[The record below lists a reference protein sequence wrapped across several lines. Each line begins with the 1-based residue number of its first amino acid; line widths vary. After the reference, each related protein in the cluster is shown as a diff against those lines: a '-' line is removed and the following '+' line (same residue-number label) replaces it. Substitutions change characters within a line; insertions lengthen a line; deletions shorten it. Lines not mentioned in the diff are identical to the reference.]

1 MPRTTKHK
9 KENDKPKGPQA
20 LQPPQAPKR
29 TQPNG
34 RPIFDEKYNLKNR
47 TPEERKRIATAGGK
61 ASGEV
66 RREKRDLRKIMRQ
79 ILDTEVVNKEGKPEE
94 VRYTMALAVARR
106 AMKGDIFAFKTCGE
120 YAGEAPAERHEI
132 TGADGTALTPPQ
144 INILPVAV
152 HAVNADNT
160 EKPKK

>member
-1 MPRTTKHK
+1 MPKTKKLK
-9 KENDKPKGPQA
+9 KSDEAPKA
-20 LQPPQAPKR
+20 PQAPKR

-79 ILDTEVVNKEGKPEE
+79 ILDTEIINDKGNPEE

-132 TGADGTALTPPQ
+132 TGADGAALTPPQ

-152 HAVNADNT
+152 KTDT

>member
-1 MPRTTKHK
+1 MPKTKKPK
-9 KENDKPKGPQA
+9 KENAETKA
-20 LQPPQAPKR
+20 PQAPKR

-79 ILDTEVVNKEGKPEE
+79 ILDTEIINDNGQPEE

-106 AMKGDIFAFKTCGE
+106 AMKWDIFAFMNCGE

-144 INILPVAV
+144 INIFPVAV
-152 HAVNADNT
+152 KTDT

>member
-1 MPRTTKHK
+1 MPKTKKPK
-9 KENDKPKGPQA
+9 KENGTTQAPKA
-20 LQPPQAPKR
+20 PQAPKR

-79 ILDTEVVNKEGKPEE
+79 ILDTEIINENGNPEE

-132 TGADGTALTPPQ
+132 TGADGAALTPPQ

-152 HAVNADNT
+152 NTDT

>member
-1 MPRTTKHK
+1 MPKTKKPK
-9 KENDKPKGPQA
+9 KENAETKA
-20 LQPPQAPKR
+20 PQAPKR

-79 ILDTEVVNKEGKPEE
+79 ILDTEIINDKGTPEE

-132 TGADGTALTPPQ
+132 TGADGAALTPPQ

-152 HAVNADNT
+152 KTDT